1 VSLKTYSFL
10 MESIR
15 GDLDDPACPTRQVI
29 DRIGD
34 KWSVLVILH
43 LAAGTRR
50 FTELL
55 RVVRGV
61 TPKVL
66 TRTLRAL
73 ERDGLVSRQVHAE
86 VPPRVEYALTD
97 LGMDL
102 TGPLD
107 VLRVWAEKNIA
118 AIAECRAR
126 YDAGAVSSPS
136 SR

>member
-1 VSLKTYSFL
+1 MKTYGLL
-10 MESIR
+10 METIR

-43 LAAGTRR
+43 LAEGTRR
-50 FTELL
+50 FTEL
-55 RVVRGV
+55 RRQVRGV

-73 ERDGLVSRQVHAE
+73 ERDGLVTRQVYAE
-86 VPPRVEYALTD
+86 VPPRVEYTLTG
-97 LGMDL
+97 LGAGL
-102 TGPLD
+102 IGPLD
-107 VLRVWAEKNIA
+107 VIRVWAEENIT

-126 YDAGAVSSPS
+126 YDASAVTS

>member
-1 VSLKTYSFL
+1 MDTNTV
-10 MESIR
+10 R
-15 GDLDDPACPTRQVI
+15 GDLDDPGCPTRQVI

-43 LAAGTRR
+43 LARGGMR
-50 FTELL
+50 FTEL
-55 RVVRGV
+55 RDSVRGV

-73 ERDGLVSRQVHAE
+73 ERDGLVSRRVYAE

-97 LGMDL
+97 LGRSL

-107 VLRVWAEKNIA
+107 VLRTWAEENIT
-118 AIAECRAR
+118 AITCSRER
-126 YDAGAVSSPS
+126 YDVA
-136 SR
+136 

>member
-1 VSLKTYSFL
+1 
-10 MESIR
+10 METIR

-43 LAAGTRR
+43 LAQGTRR
-50 FTELL
+50 FTQL
-55 RVVRGV
+55 RQQVRGV

-73 ERDGLVSRQVHAE
+73 ERDGLVIRQVYAE
-86 VPPRVEYALTD
+86 VPPRVEYTLTD
-97 LGMDL
+97 LGAGL
-102 TGPLD
+102 IGPLD
-107 VLRVWAEKNIA
+107 VIRVWAEEHIS

-126 YDAGAVSSPS
+126 YDASAVTS